1 MLLAFSKQ
9 RPGQPPTK
17 NGPALGVSSAKAEK
31 CKPPRE
37 MLIRIITRTTIISTA
52 DTQCLLRSR
61 DDSRHFPHGNSLTTT
76 CEVDV
81 IG

>member
-17 NGPALGVSSAKAEK
+17 NGPALGVSRAKAEK

-37 MLIRIITRTTIISTA
+37 MLVQIITRTAIISTA
-52 DTQCLLRSR
+52 DTV
-61 DDSRHFPHGNSLTTT
+61 FPKVQRRRQAFPTRELINHNL
-76 CEVDV
+76 
-81 IG
+81 